1 MHSDLP
7 KVIHPVCGRPMLL
20 YVLDAAR
27 GLQPERIVVVLGHG
41 HEKVR
46 PYLTPECEV
55 ALQDRQLGTGHAV
68 LAAAEAILPGPLVVL
83 PGDTPLITAEAL
95 SWLAGEH
102 FASGAAATV
111 MTMELDDPSG
121 YGRVIRDADGSLL
134 RIVEHRDATEEERQI
149 REVNSGMYV
158 LPASETMEVLRGVGR
173 DNDQRE
179 IYLTDVIAGL
189 RARGKRVAAAKIAD
203 PSLVLGVNS
212 PEELALA
219 EALMARRSESQGEDQ
234 DLTRC
239 RAPAVRT
246 EQ

>member
-1 MHSDLP
+1 
-7 KVIHPVCGRPMLL
+7 MLL